1 MPPMT
6 FRKPARMESPGN
18 KLVDWQSCSNNTK
31 FCLNRMTIMW
41 ERLTWYSIAL
51 QSRKELDPSNN
62 PLELSGKGW
71 YKRKINPGASVLTIE
86 S

>member
-1 MPPMT
+1 
-6 FRKPARMESPGN
+6 
-18 KLVDWQSCSNNTK
+18 
-31 FCLNRMTIMW
+31 MTIMW